1 MIIELTLHQQR
12 LLDASQE
19 HPPQF
24 VDPRTQTEY
33 VLIRNDEYELLRA
46 LLEEE
51 KVQQAIHRIARRNA
65 IQHAN
70 EDI

>member
-1 MIIELTLHQQR
+1 MAIELTIHQQR

-19 HPPQF
+19 QPPHI
-24 VDPRTQTEY
+24 VDPRNQTAY
-33 VLIRNDEYELLRA
+33 VLIRSDEYELLRV

-51 KVQQAIHRIARRNA
+51 RVQHAIHRIARRNA

-70 EDI
+70 EDR